1 MHEIVL
7 IQSVIAHL
15 GAALRLLDR
24 LDADVPAA
32 HVDAALEALREEPS
46 IRRSIQ
52 RLVEDREVQFSVM
65 DEMIDKM
72 FGEFVL
78 LEPNSLPER

>member
-15 GAALRLLDR
+15 GTALRLLDR
-24 LDADVPAA
+24 LEADVPAA
-32 HVDAALEALREEPS
+32 HVDAALQALREDPS
-46 IRRSIQ
+46 IRRSMQ
-52 RLVEDREVQFSVM
+52 QVLEDREVQFRAM

-72 FGEFVL
+72 FSEFIL
-78 LEPNSLPER
+78 LEPNSLPKR

>member
-1 MHEIVL
+1 MQEIVL

-52 RLVEDREVQFSVM
+52 RLIEDREVQFSAM